1 MNEIAISESP
11 GVLAGRKPVFPNT
24 TLCTVPMCE
33 TGANFSKPCVMNF
46 MEERSKSLRL
56 CELPNGQTI
65 GTPEKHPLTPV
76 AAYNAFA
83 PFYSG
88 YAVARTP
95 YLRKVED
102 VVITHAPRAGSLL
115 DVGAGDGSRALRIA
129 QATKLTRVVLLEPS
143 AGMRAQCPPDVEVWP
158 YSASE
163 IPDSGFQ
170 FDVITCL
177 WNVLGHLEGAGQ
189 RVSALV
195 QCRKMLAPQGMV
207 FLDVSHR
214 YNAESYG
221 WSMTL
226 LRMAGDFFLRS
237 EKRGD
242 VSVTWK
248 AGPKTIH
255 TTGHV
260 FTHREIK
267 RSVSLAG
274 LKILK
279 RWIISYETGRESK
292 LPLRGHLLYQLAR
305 A

>member
-1 MNEIAISESP
+1 MDMAQ
-11 GVLAGRKPVFPNT
+11 KPAF
-24 TLCTVPMCE
+24 
-33 TGANFSKPCVMNF
+33 
-46 MEERSKSLRL
+46 
-56 CELPNGQTI
+56 
-65 GTPEKHPLTPV
+65 TPI

-83 PFYSG
+83 PFYSA
-88 YAVARTP
+88 YANTRAP
-95 YLRKVED
+95 YLRKIED
-102 VVITHAPRAGSLL
+102 VVIAHTPRTGSLL

-129 QATKLTRVVLLEPS
+129 HSTDMRHIVLLEPS
-143 AGMRAQCPPDVEVWP
+143 PGMRSQCPPNLEIWP

-163 IPDSGFQ
+163 IPDSELQ

-177 WNVLGHLEGAGQ
+177 WNVLGHLEGPQQ
-189 RVSALV
+189 RASALV
-195 QCRKMLAPQGMV
+195 QFRKMLAPQGMV

-221 WSMTL
+221 WSMTF

-242 VSVTWK
+242 VAVAWK
-248 AGPKTIH
+248 AGVRTIH

-267 RSVSLAG
+267 RLVRSAG
-274 LKILK
+274 LKILGH
-279 RWIISYETGRESK
+279 WIISYETGRESK

>member
-1 MNEIAISESP
+1 
-11 GVLAGRKPVFPNT
+11 VLLGSWLFLTHHLRRENLPAAD
-24 TLCTVPMCE
+24 
-33 TGANFSKPCVMNF
+33 ANFSGWSVTDSDGQQKRIVH
-46 MEERSKSLRL
+46 KQVG
-56 CELPNGQTI
+56 PNGHTI
-65 GTPEKHPLTPV
+65 RMAEKPPLTPI
-76 AAYNAFA
+76 AAYDAFA

-88 YAVARTP
+88 YANTRMS
-95 YLRKVED
+95 YLSSVENI
-102 VVITHAPRAGSLL
+102 VIVHAPRAGSLL
-115 DVGAGDGSRALRIA
+115 DVGAGDGRRALRIA
-129 QATKLTRVVLLEPS
+129 QAAKLRWVVLLEPS
-143 AGMRAQCPPDVEVWP
+143 AGMRAQCPAGAEVWP
-158 YSASE
+158 YSASK
-163 IPDSGFQ
+163 IPDSGPQ

-177 WNVLGHLEGAGQ
+177 WNVLGHLEGQ
-189 RVSALV
+189 RQRASALV
-195 QCRKMLAPQGMV
+195 QFRKMLAPQGMV

-221 WSMTL
+221 WRMTL
-226 LRMAGDFFLRS
+226 MRMAGDFFLRS

-248 AGPKTIH
+248 AGARTIH

-267 RSVSLAG
+267 WLVRSAG
-274 LKILK
+274 LKILR

>member
-1 MNEIAISESP
+1 MRMA
-11 GVLAGRKPVFPNT
+11 
-24 TLCTVPMCE
+24 
-33 TGANFSKPCVMNF
+33 
-46 MEERSKSLRL
+46 
-56 CELPNGQTI
+56 
-65 GTPEKHPLTPV
+65 EKLPLTPI
-76 AAYNAFA
+76 AAYDAFA
-83 PFYSG
+83 PFYSS
-88 YAVARTP
+88 YANTRMP
-95 YLRKVED
+95 YLSSVENI
-102 VVITHAPRAGSLL
+102 VIVHAPRAGSLL

-129 QATKLTRVVLLEPS
+129 QAAKLTRVVLLEPS
-143 AGMRAQCPPDVEVWP
+143 AGMRAQCPAGVEVWP
-158 YSASE
+158 YSTLE
-163 IPDSGFQ
+163 IPDSGLQ

-177 WNVLGHLEGAGQ
+177 WNVLGHLESPQ
-189 RVSALV
+189 QKVSALWKF
-195 QCRKMLAPQGMV
+195 RDLLAPKGTV

-221 WSMTL
+221 WSMTFM
-226 LRMAGDFFLRS
+226 RMAGDLFLRS

-248 AGPKTIH
+248 AGARTIH

-267 RSVSLAG
+267 WLIRSAG
-274 LKILK
+274 LKILR

>member
-1 MNEIAISESP
+1 
-11 GVLAGRKPVFPNT
+11 
-24 TLCTVPMCE
+24 
-33 TGANFSKPCVMNF
+33 MNF
-46 MEERSKSLRL
+46 MEGRSKSLLL
-56 CELPNGQTI
+56 CELPNELTMDMA
-65 GTPEKHPLTPV
+65 EKHPLTPV
-76 AAYNAFA
+76 AAYDAFA

-88 YAVARTP
+88 YAGARTP

-115 DVGAGDGSRALRIA
+115 DVGAGDGNRALRIA
-129 QATKLTRVVLLEPS
+129 HAAKLTRIVLLEPS
-143 AGMRAQCPPDVEVWP
+143 AGMRAQCPLGIEVWP

-163 IPDSGFQ
+163 IPGSGFQ

-177 WNVLGHLEGAGQ
+177 WNVLGHLEGPRQ
-189 RVSALV
+189 RVSALI
-195 QCRKMLAPQGMV
+195 QFRKMLAPQGMV

-248 AGPKTIH
+248 AGAGTIH

-267 RSVSLAG
+267 RSIRLAG
-274 LKILK
+274 LKILR
-279 RWIISYETGRESK
+279 RWILSYETGRESK

>member
-1 MNEIAISESP
+1 MSSWLPSEHTK
-11 GVLAGRKPVFPNT
+11 A
-24 TLCTVPMCE
+24 M
-33 TGANFSKPCVMNF
+33 A
-46 MEERSKSLRL
+46 ERSALA
-56 CELPNGQTI
+56 PI
-65 GTPEKHPLTPV
+65 
-76 AAYNAFA
+76 AAYDAFA

-88 YAVARTP
+88 YANTRMP

-102 VVITHAPRAGSLL
+102 VVIAHTPGAGSLL
-115 DVGAGDGSRALRIA
+115 DVGAGDGSRTLRIA
-129 QATKLTRVVLLEPS
+129 QSAKMRRVVLLEPS
-143 AGMRAQCPPDVEVWP
+143 AGMRAQCPPGIEVWP
-158 YSASE
+158 YSILE
-163 IPDSGFQ
+163 IPDFGLQ

-177 WNVLGHLEGAGQ
+177 WNVLGHLEGPRQ
-189 RVSALV
+189 RASALV
-195 QCRKMLAPQGMV
+195 RFRKMLAPQGMV

-214 YNAESYG
+214 YNAESHG
-221 WSMTL
+221 WPMTF

-242 VSVTWK
+242 VAIAWK
-248 AGPKTIH
+248 MGEQGIR

-267 RSVSLAG
+267 RLVRSAG
-274 LKILK
+274 LKILE